1 MKKTFSILGT
11 GWLGYALACSLKED
25 YNVKVS
31 IKDDTRLDSL
41 KHEGFNP
48 YVLNEKQLDSLD
60 SLLDCDFLFINYPP
74 SKFEDYL
81 LFLQKIYTHSKITN
95 IQKIFFISSTSIYP
109 SFEESFTEEY
119 KIKKEDSKLIVFEAE
134 QVAKKSHVI
143 FRCSGLMGNDRI
155 AGKYFSGKVLKSS
168 NKKIN
173 HVHKDDVISATIFA
187 IKNDIEGIYNLCSK
201 THPLRDDLYE
211 SNAKKY
217 NFEKPILEYTNKKV
231 LNRIIDGS
239 KIESLGFR
247 YKYQNPMQYD

>member
-11 GWLGYALACSLKED
+11 GWLGYALACSLKND

-31 IKDDTRLDSL
+31 IKDTKKL
-41 KHEGFNP
+41 KDLEHEGFTP
-48 YVLNEKQLDSLD
+48 YVLNEHQLEDLD
-60 SLLDCDFLFINYPP
+60 SLLDCDYLFINYPP

-81 LFLQKIYTHSKITN
+81 SFLEKIYSHSKIQD
-95 IQKIFFISSTSIYP
+95 IKKIFFISSTSIYP
-109 SFEESFTEEY
+109 SFEGVFTEEFN
-119 KIKKEDSKLIVFEAE
+119 IKKEDSKLIVFEAE

-155 AGKYFSGKVLKSS
+155 AGKYFSGRILKSS

-173 HVHKDDVISATIFA
+173 HIHRDDVIEATIFA

-201 THPLRDDLYE
+201 LHPLRDDLYE

-231 LNRIIDGS
+231 FNRIIDGS

>member
-1 MKKTFSILGT
+1 MKTFSILGT
-11 GWLGYALACSLKED
+11 GWLGYALACSLKNSYD
-25 YNVKVS
+25 IKVS
-31 IKDDTRLDSL
+31 IKDDKKLVSL
-41 KHEGFNP
+41 KHEGFTP
-48 YVLNEKQLDSLD
+48 YVLNEKQLDNLD

-74 SKFEDYL
+74 SKFENYL
-81 LFLQKIYTHSKITN
+81 LFLEKIYTHPKISN
-95 IQKIFFISSTSIYP
+95 VKKIFFISSTSIYP
-109 SFEESFTEEY
+109 TFEECFTEEY
-119 KIKKEDSKLIVFEAE
+119 NIKKEDSKLIVFEAE

-173 HVHKDDVISATIFA
+173 HVHKDDVINATTFA
-187 IKNDIEGIYNLCSK
+187 IENDIKGIYNLCSK
-201 THPLRDDLYE
+201 LHPLRDDLYE

-217 NFEKPILEYTNKKV
+217 NFEKPILEYANKKV

-247 YKYQNPMQYD
+247 YKYQNPMQYN